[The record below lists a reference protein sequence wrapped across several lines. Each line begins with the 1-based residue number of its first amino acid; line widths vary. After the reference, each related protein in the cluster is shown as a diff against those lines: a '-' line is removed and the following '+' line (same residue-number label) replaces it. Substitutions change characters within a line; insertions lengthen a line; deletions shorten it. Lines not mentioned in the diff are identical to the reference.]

1 MTCPECGATQADQ
14 ARFCSRCGTALL
26 ARRDEEPLS
35 PAGDDDPMPDL
46 DDTSDLDELL
56 PFAADADASYPDT
69 SYPDVHRPG
78 GGYAD
83 PDEVPGGAAGP
94 GDPDGRRGCLGMV
107 ALATVGLLMLAGL
120 LWYFGSGG
128 DGDSPA
134 AAPTTR
140 SSAPSGSTS
149 PSGEASPSE
158 SPTGPQPTERAS
170 TAKKCA
176 ELEGGMTAWSGN
188 EVTTCDFAIETA
200 RALQAAGGT
209 LPATVTA
216 TSPVTKK
223 DYEMTCENTTPVV
236 CRGGTDALVYIDI
249 AK

>member
-1 MTCPECGATQADQ
+1 MTCPECGATQADE

-35 PAGDDDPMPDL
+35 PAGDDEPMPVL

-56 PFAADADASYPDT
+56 PFRG
-69 SYPDVHRPG
+69 YPDVDRPG

-83 PDEVPGGAAGP
+83 PEETGAGAPAGP
-94 GDPDGRRGCLGMV
+94 ADPDSRRGCLGMV
-107 ALATVGLLMLAGL
+107 ALAMVGLLMLAGL
-120 LWYFGSGG
+120 LWYFGSG
-128 DGDSPA
+128 DEPDSPA
-134 AAPTTR
+134 AAPTT
-140 SSAPSGSTS
+140 SSTTAPSADAS
-149 PSGEASPSE
+149 PSDEASPSASA

-176 ELEGGMTAWSGN
+176 ELEGGVTAWSGN

-200 RALQAAGGT
+200 RALVAAGST
-209 LPATVTA
+209 LPTTVTA

-223 DYEMTCENTTPVV
+223 DYEMECSNTTPVV
-236 CRGGTDALVYIDI
+236 CRGGTDALVYLDLS
-249 AK
+249 K

>member
-1 MTCPECGATQADQ
+1 MTCPECGATQADE

-35 PAGDDDPMPDL
+35 PAGDDDPMPAL

-56 PFAADADASYPDT
+56 PFSQ
-69 SYPDVHRPG
+69 YPDVHRPG
-78 GGYAD
+78 GGY
-83 PDEVPGGAAGP
+83 PDRDDEHLAPAGGTGP
-94 GDPDGRRGCLGMV
+94 GDPDSRRGCLGMV
-107 ALATVGLLMLAGL
+107 ALAMVGLLMLAGL
-120 LWYFGSGG
+120 LWYFGSG
-128 DGDSPA
+128 DEPESPTA
-134 AAPTTR
+134 ASPTA
-140 SSAPSGSTS
+140 SSTTAPSGQASLTDQ
-149 PSGEASPSE
+149 PSA
-158 SPTGPQPTERAS
+158 SPTGPQPTQRAS
-170 TAKKCA
+170 TAKKCG

-223 DYEMTCENTTPVV
+223 DYEMTCANTTPVV
-236 CRGGTDALVYIDI
+236 CRGGTDALVYIDV